1 MSSSALAWSIQDP
14 SRAASSKFQYVMGA
28 GPPSQCA
35 QRLHEHLVL
44 LRISAFAEGNAG
56 HLRGEGPHRGIQ
68 SKVPSVLQRPGD
80 LSLMEQKQVPRSSC
94 IWQEFYEMEVSSG
107 GRGSR
112 PSTSLPRWSIFPGTL
127 GSPSEKPQGSETN
140 LCLSAA
146 SAGLPWPPAHP
157 VAARQ
162 GSTSTSEE
170 TRNSHPAGVGVVS

>member
-44 LRISAFAEGNAG
+44 LRISAFAEGDAG

-80 LSLMEQKQVPRSSC
+80 LSLMEQNYHQVMGLQTFSFGSAQASPRSR
-94 IWQEFYEMEVSSG
+94 
-107 GRGSR
+107 GRG
-112 PSTSLPRWSIFPGTL
+112 WVG
-127 GSPSEKPQGSETN
+127 G
-140 LCLSAA
+140 AA
-146 SAGLPWPPAHP
+146 SSLGEWGRVGGALPCGGVPGASWKNALT
-157 VAARQ
+157 AA
-162 GSTSTSEE
+162 S
-170 TRNSHPAGVGVVS
+170 

>member
-44 LRISAFAEGNAG
+44 LRISAFAEGDAG

-80 LSLMEQKQVPRSSC
+80 LSLMEQNYHQVMGLQTFSFGSLGGQFSQVPWVPHQRSPRD
-94 IWQEFYEMEVSSG
+94 QK
-107 GRGSR
+107 
-112 PSTSLPRWSIFPGTL
+112 PTS
-127 GSPSEKPQGSETN
+127 
-140 LCLSAA
+140 A
-146 SAGLPWPPAHP
+146 SAQHLQDCPGRLLTQSQPGKAVLPPQRRPEIPTLLVWAWCPSIR
-157 VAARQ
+157 V
-162 GSTSTSEE
+162 T
-170 TRNSHPAGVGVVS
+170 

>member
-1 MSSSALAWSIQDP
+1 MRGPWPRGQSPRPACSLLPAPPGPDSTKVPVCPHIVRLSAVQSHLASGKQLYSSSRQSHLSPLQCQE
-14 SRAASSKFQYVMGA
+14 SRWGGG
-28 GPPSQCA
+28 GPPRS
-35 QRLHEHLVL
+35 
-44 LRISAFAEGNAG
+44 S
-56 HLRGEGPHRGIQ
+56 
-68 SKVPSVLQRPGD
+68 
-80 LSLMEQKQVPRSSC
+80 KQVPRSSC

>member
-80 LSLMEQKQVPRSSC
+80 LSLMEQNYHQVMGLQTFSFGSAQASPRSRGRGWVGGWGGLQPRGVGQGGGRASLWGC
-94 IWQEFYEMEVSSG
+94 SG
-107 GRGSR
+107 GF
-112 PSTSLPRWSIFPGTL
+112 L
-127 GSPSEKPQGSETN
+127 EKCSDCCF
-140 LCLSAA
+140 LK
-146 SAGLPWPPAHP
+146 
-157 VAARQ
+157 RQ
-162 GSTSTSEE
+162 GRPDPTGSTWLSK
-170 TRNSHPAGVGVVS
+170 